1 MYMKKHM
8 REKTNRI
15 SASQHN
21 SPSKIWQCR
30 DAKEFTPSGTHV

>member
-1 MYMKKHM
+1 MKEHM
-8 REKTNRI
+8 PEKTNRI
-15 SASQHN
+15 LSASQLN